1 MRLAGA
7 QSGSREL
14 PLTEFFVDYRK
25 TALQPGEI
33 VTHVLI
39 PLAGRPVAGRFEKV
53 GLRNADAISVVCAA
67 CEIELDGSTC
77 RAARIGLG
85 AVAAVPV
92 RALAVE
98 SALRGREIT
107 EEVAAECARLVHEHI
122 APIDDVR
129 ASAQYRGW
137 VAEAVVARLITD
149 TARDSKGVM
158 DMQEIEI
165 QVNGRP
171 MRTTVEVDETLVD
184 VLRHKLGIVEV
195 KNGCGQG
202 DCGACTVLLD
212 GEAINSCLTL
222 AVQADGREVTTTRG
236 LGTAEDPHPLQT
248 AFIEHGAV
256 QCGFCSSG
264 MILAAASLLQQ
275 NEAPTRDEIR
285 DGISGNLCR
294 CTGYTKI
301 VDAIEEASRVEVLE
315 ERSA

>member
-1 MRLAGA
+1 MKLESYVRPAGLEEALAVLAEPGAKPLVLAGGTDLVPMMRKMRMNGTLDADDARVVLDLSKLDDLCGIREAGGMLEIGAATTMGVIVAHPSVKELVPVLAAAASTVGSPLVRNRATVGGNLVTASPSADTAPALLAAGAVVRLAGA
-7 QSGSREL
+7 QNGAREL
-14 PLTEFFVDYRK
+14 PLTEFFIDYRK
-25 TALQPGEI
+25 TALKPGEI

-107 EEVAAECARLVHEHI
+107 GEVAAECARLVHEHI

-149 TARDSKGVM
+149 TAR
-158 DMQEIEI
+158 
-165 QVNGRP
+165 
-171 MRTTVEVDETLVD
+171 
-184 VLRHKLGIVEV
+184 
-195 KNGCGQG
+195 
-202 DCGACTVLLD
+202 
-212 GEAINSCLTL
+212 
-222 AVQADGREVTTTRG
+222 
-236 LGTAEDPHPLQT
+236 
-248 AFIEHGAV
+248 
-256 QCGFCSSG
+256 
-264 MILAAASLLQQ
+264 AARA
-275 NEAPTRDEIR
+275 
-285 DGISGNLCR
+285 
-294 CTGYTKI
+294 
-301 VDAIEEASRVEVLE
+301 
-315 ERSA
+315 

>member
-1 MRLAGA
+1 MKLESYVRPAGLEEALAVLAEPGVKTLVLAGGTDLVPMMRKMRMNGTLDADDSRVVLDLSKLDDLCGIREAGDVLEIGAATTMGAIVAHPAVKELVPVLAAAAATVGSPLVRNRATVGGNLVTASPSADTAPALLAAGAVIRLAGA
-7 QSGSREL
+7 KDGAREL
-14 PLTEFFVDYRK
+14 PLAGFFVDYRK

-98 SALRGREIT
+98 AALRGREMTDEAAT
-107 EEVAAECARLVHEHI
+107 EAARLVHEHI

-149 TARDSKGVM
+149 TARDA
-158 DMQEIEI
+158 
-165 QVNGRP
+165 
-171 MRTTVEVDETLVD
+171 
-184 VLRHKLGIVEV
+184 
-195 KNGCGQG
+195 
-202 DCGACTVLLD
+202 GA
-212 GEAINSCLTL
+212 
-222 AVQADGREVTTTRG
+222 
-236 LGTAEDPHPLQT
+236 
-248 AFIEHGAV
+248 
-256 QCGFCSSG
+256 
-264 MILAAASLLQQ
+264 
-275 NEAPTRDEIR
+275 
-285 DGISGNLCR
+285 
-294 CTGYTKI
+294 
-301 VDAIEEASRVEVLE
+301 
-315 ERSA
+315 